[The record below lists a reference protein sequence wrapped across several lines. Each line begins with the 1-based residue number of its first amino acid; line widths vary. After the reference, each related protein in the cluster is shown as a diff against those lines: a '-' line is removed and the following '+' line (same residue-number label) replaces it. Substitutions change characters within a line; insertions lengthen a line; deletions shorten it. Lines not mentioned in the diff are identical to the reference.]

1 MVERTCNVK
10 IEELIVQIGVTFP
23 HFDFGSD
30 RADIRRYV
38 EQVVDCGYDYFLAYD
53 HVLGADPANRPEWT
67 GYTKDNSFQEIFTL
81 FAYVAALAPNLGLV
95 SSVVI
100 LPQRQT
106 ALVAK
111 QAAQIDI
118 LTGGNF
124 RLGVGVGWNAVEY
137 EALGEDFHNRG
148 QREEEQIDVLR
159 HLLSDP
165 VITYHGKF
173 HTITEAGLN
182 PMPIQQPIPI
192 WIGGATEI
200 PIKRAARLGDG
211 WFPMGPIDDAQ
222 KAKLRLLRDTAI
234 EVGRDPAEIG
244 VDARID
250 TFRTGEENWERNIAA
265 WKEAGATHLC
275 VNSMN
280 LGLDVDGHCA
290 LIERFA
296 RLATKFR

>member
-1 MVERTCNVK
+1 MQ
-10 IEELIVQIGVTFP
+10 LGVTFP
-23 HFDFGSD
+23 HFDFGQNRD
-30 RADIRRYV
+30 ELRRYIAC
-38 EQVVDCGYDYFLAYD
+38 VVDCGYDYLLAYD
-53 HVLGADPANRPEWT
+53 HVLGADPTNRPGWT
-67 GYTKDNSFQEIFTL
+67 GYTADHSFQEIFTF
-81 FAYVAALAPNLGLV
+81 FAYVAALAPDLGLV

-137 EALGEDFHNRG
+137 EALGENFHNRG

-159 HLLSDP
+159 RLWTDP
-165 VITYHGKF
+165 VISYCGKF

-182 PMPIQQPIPI
+182 PLPLQQPIPV
-192 WIGGATEI
+192 WVGGVSEVA
-200 PIKRAARLGDG
+200 IKRAARLGDG
-211 WFPMGPIDDAQ
+211 WFPMGTLDDDQ
-222 KAKLRLLRDTAI
+222 KAKLRLLRETA
-234 EVGRDPAEIG
+234 ESAGRDPSAVG

-250 TFRTGEENWERNIAA
+250 TFRSGEENWDRNIAA

-280 LGLDVDGHCA
+280 LGLDVAGHCA
-290 LIERFA
+290 AIERFA
-296 RLATKFR
+296 GVAAPYR